1 VKKLIFVAVAVA
13 LTVAACS
20 SSSKTTNNN
29 AATTTT
35 AHSPSGAAAP
45 PQTGNPTSA
54 VTLTTSG
61 STLLLPYLQ
70 TLAGPLHSAY
80 PNITLQ
86 PTGGGSGK
94 GISDAIAG
102 TVTMGGSDAY
112 LSAAQR
118 QQNPGLSNIPIAVSS
133 QSVDY
138 NLSGVSTP
146 LHLTGNVIAQ
156 MYQGTI
162 KTWNAPQIAQLNP
175 GVNLPSTAVVPVR
188 RVDSSGDTFI
198 FTSFLTATNQQ
209 WNAGPNLGTTVNWP
223 AVTGELTANGNP
235 GMVQTCSSTPGCIAY
250 IGISAQASATAAHL
264 GQAMLQ
270 AKDGQYVAPTQANV
284 LNAVNNSTSN
294 VPANLAASLIY
305 APGANSYPIVNF
317 EYMIVKTSQPDT
329 NTAGA
334 IRTFLSWAIS
344 PTGGA
349 TPANLAKQ
357 SFVALPNSVIPKV
370 NTAISAIH

>member
-1 VKKLIFVAVAVA
+1 MKKLIFVAIAVA

-20 SSSKTTNNN
+20 SSSKSTSNTTS
-29 AATTTT
+29 TT
-35 AHSPSGAAAP
+35 AHSSSAPAAT
-45 PQTGNPTSA
+45 PQTGNPSSP

-70 TLAGPLHSAY
+70 TLAGPLHAAY

-86 PTGGGSGK
+86 PSGGGSGK

-112 LSAAQR
+112 LSASQR
-118 QQNPGLSNIPIAVSS
+118 QQNPTLANIPIAVSS
-133 QSVDY
+133 QSIDY
-138 NLSGVSTP
+138 NLNGVTTP
-146 LHLTGNVIAQ
+146 LHLTGNIIAQ
-156 MYQGTI
+156 MYLGTI
-162 KTWNAPQIAQLNP
+162 KTWNDPQIAHLNP

-223 AVTGELTANGNP
+223 PVTGELTASGNP
-235 GMVQTCSSTPGCIAY
+235 GMVQTCSATPGCIAY

-270 AKDGQYVAPTQANV
+270 SKDGQFVAPTQANV

-317 EYMIVKTSQPDT
+317 EYMIVKSNQPDP

-357 SFVALPNSVIPKV
+357 NFVALPTSVIPKV
-370 NTAISAIH
+370 NTAISAIK